1 MAGGAP
7 MNVRPATPDLLRRLV
22 SFDTTST
29 KSNLAIIDF
38 IRDYL
43 AGHGIACR
51 LTPSADGAKS
61 NLFATIGPD
70 IAGGIVLSGHTDV
83 VPVAGQPWD
92 SDPFAIVE
100 RDGKLFG
107 RGTSD
112 MKGFIA
118 AALALVPEMAAA
130 RLRLPLH
137 LAFSYDEELGCL
149 GVGDL
154 IEDIARSLPRPAIC
168 IVGEP
173 TSMQL
178 VNRHKGVYGWRT
190 TITGRDGHS
199 SAPHR
204 GVNAINAAVEI
215 IAWLQRQAES
225 WRRDGPFD
233 DSFDPP
239 YATSNIG
246 QIGGGT
252 AVNIIARECFIEWEI
267 RPIPGVDAN
276 ETFQRLQDFVDGD
289 LLPRLRLVAPESR
302 IDSVQTSAAP
312 PLRPEADSPA
322 EALIRHLTGANQ
334 AVGVAY
340 GTEGGL
346 FQAAEISTVIC
357 GPGSIQQAHQPNEF
371 IALEQL
377 QACDGFLRRLL
388 DWVRA

>member
-1 MAGGAP
+1 MSAR
-7 MNVRPATPDLLRRLV
+7 VATPDMLRRLV
-22 SFDTTST
+22 SFDTTSS
-29 KSNLAIIDF
+29 KSNIAVIDF

-61 NLFATIGPD
+61 NLYATIGPD

-83 VPVAGQPWD
+83 VPVEGQPWD
-92 SDPFAIVE
+92 TEPFTVVE
-100 RDGKLFG
+100 RGGKLYG

-118 AALALVPEMAAA
+118 AALALAPDMAAA
-130 RLRLPLH
+130 RLRLPIH

-154 IEDIARSLPRPAIC
+154 LQDVSRNLPRPAIC
-168 IVGEP
+168 IIGEP
-173 TSMQL
+173 TLMQL
-178 VNRHKGVYGWRT
+178 VNRHKGVYAWRT
-190 TITGRDGHS
+190 RVTGRDGHS
-199 SAPHR
+199 SATHR
-204 GVNAINAAVEI
+204 GVNAIAAAAEI
-215 IAWLQRQAES
+215 IGWLQRQVEA

-239 YATSNIG
+239 YSTSNVG
-246 QIGGGT
+246 LIGGGT
-252 AVNIIARECFIEWEI
+252 AINIIARECVFEWEI
-267 RPIPGVDAN
+267 RPIPGVDAE
-276 ETFQRLQDFVDGD
+276 ETAARLRQFIDSD
-289 LLPRLRLVAPESR
+289 LLPRLRAVAPESR
-302 IDSVQTSAAP
+302 VDSESICAAP

-322 EALIRHLTGANQ
+322 EALVRHLTGANQ

-346 FQAAEISTVIC
+346 FQAAEISTVVC

-377 QACDGFLRRLL
+377 QACDVFLRRLL
-388 DWVRA
+388 DWARA

>member
-1 MAGGAP
+1 M
-7 MNVRPATPDLLRRLV
+7 LRRLV
-22 SFDTTST
+22 SFDTTSS
-29 KSNLAIIDF
+29 KSNIAIIDF

-51 LTPSADGAKS
+51 LTPSTDGAKS
-61 NLFATIGPD
+61 NLYATIGPD

-83 VPVAGQPWD
+83 VPVDGQPWETE
-92 SDPFAIVE
+92 PFTAVE
-100 RDGKLFG
+100 RGGKLYG

-118 AALALVPEMAAA
+118 AALALAPEMAAA
-130 RLRLPLH
+130 RLRLPIH

-154 IEDIARSLPRPAIC
+154 LQDVSRNLPRPAIC
-168 IVGEP
+168 IIGEP
-173 TSMQL
+173 TLMQL
-178 VNRHKGVYGWRT
+178 VNRHKGVYAWRT
-190 TITGRDGHS
+190 KVTGRDGHS
-199 SAPHR
+199 SATHR
-204 GVNAINAAVEI
+204 GVNAIAAAAEI
-215 IAWLQRQAES
+215 MGWLQRQVDA

-239 YATSNIG
+239 YATSNVG
-246 QIGGGT
+246 LIGGGT
-252 AVNIIARECFIEWEI
+252 AINIIARECVFEWEI
-267 RPIPGVDAN
+267 RPIPGVDAE
-276 ETFQRLQDFVDGD
+276 ETAARLRQFIDSD
-289 LLPRLRLVAPESR
+289 LLPRLRAVAPESR
-302 IDSVQTSAAP
+302 VDSESICAAP

-322 EALIRHLTGANQ
+322 EALVRHLTGANQ

-346 FQAAEISTVIC
+346 FQAAEISTVVC

-377 QACDGFLRRLL
+377 RACDGFLRRLL
-388 DWVRA
+388 DWARA

>member
-1 MAGGAP
+1 M
-7 MNVRPATPDLLRRLV
+7 LRRLV
-22 SFDTTST
+22 SFDTTSS
-29 KSNLAIIDF
+29 KSNIAIIDF

-51 LTPSADGAKS
+51 LTPSTDGAKS
-61 NLFATIGPD
+61 NLYATIGPD

-83 VPVAGQPWD
+83 VPVDGQPWETE
-92 SDPFAIVE
+92 PFTAVE
-100 RDGKLFG
+100 RGGKLYG

-118 AALALVPEMAAA
+118 AALALAPEMAAA
-130 RLRLPLH
+130 RLRLPIH

-154 IEDIARSLPRPAIC
+154 LQDVSRNLPRPAIC
-168 IVGEP
+168 IIGEP
-173 TSMQL
+173 TLMQL
-178 VNRHKGVYGWRT
+178 VNRHKGVYAWRT
-190 TITGRDGHS
+190 KVTGRDGHS
-199 SAPHR
+199 SATHR
-204 GVNAINAAVEI
+204 GVNAIAAAAEI
-215 IAWLQRQAES
+215 MGWLQRQVDA

-239 YATSNIG
+239 YATSNVG
-246 QIGGGT
+246 LIGGGT
-252 AVNIIARECFIEWEI
+252 AINIIARECVFEWEI
-267 RPIPGVDAN
+267 RPIPGVDAE
-276 ETFQRLQDFVDGD
+276 ETAARLRQFVDSD
-289 LLPRLRLVAPESR
+289 LLPRLRAVAPESR
-302 IDSVQTSAAP
+302 VDSESICAAP

-322 EALIRHLTGANQ
+322 EALVRHLTGANQ

-346 FQAAEISTVIC
+346 FQAAEISTVVC

-377 QACDGFLRRLL
+377 RACDGFLRRLL
-388 DWVRA
+388 DWARA

>member
-1 MAGGAP
+1 MAAGSS
-7 MNVRPATPDLLRRLV
+7 TPEMLRRLV
-22 SFDTTST
+22 AFDTTST

-43 AGHGIACR
+43 AGHGVACR
-51 LTPSADGAKS
+51 LTPSGDGTKA
-61 NLFATIGPD
+61 NLFATIGPE

-83 VPVAGQPWD
+83 VPVAGQPWE
-92 SDPFAIVE
+92 SDPFAVVE
-100 RDGKLFG
+100 RGGKLYG

-118 AALALVPEMAAA
+118 ATLTLVPEMAAA

-154 IEDIARSLPRPAIC
+154 IEDITRNLPRPAIC

-190 TITGRDGHS
+190 KVTGKDGHS

-204 GVNAINAAVEI
+204 GVNAINAAIEI
-215 IAWLQRQAES
+215 IGWLQRQAET

-252 AVNIIARECFIEWEI
+252 AVNIIARECAVEWEI
-267 RPIPGVDAN
+267 RPIPGVDAD
-276 ETFQRLQDFVDGD
+276 ETFRKLQEFIDGD
-289 LLPRLRLVAPESR
+289 LLPRLRRVAPESR
-302 IDSVQTSAAP
+302 VDTEVTSAAP

-377 QACDGFLRRLL
+377 RACDGFLRRLL
-388 DWVRA
+388 DWARA

>member
-1 MAGGAP
+1 MAAGSS
-7 MNVRPATPDLLRRLV
+7 TPEMLRRLV
-22 SFDTTST
+22 AFDTTST

-43 AGHGIACR
+43 AGHGVACR
-51 LTPSADGAKS
+51 LTPSSDGAKA
-61 NLFATIGPD
+61 NLFATIGPE

-83 VPVAGQPWD
+83 VPVVGQPWE
-92 SDPFAIVE
+92 SDPFAVVE
-100 RDGKLFG
+100 RGGKLYG

-118 AALALVPEMAAA
+118 AALTLVPEMAAA
-130 RLRLPLH
+130 QLRLPLH

-154 IEDIARSLPRPAIC
+154 IEDITRNLPRPAIC

-190 TITGRDGHS
+190 KVTGKDGHS

-215 IAWLQRQAES
+215 IGWLQRQAEA

-252 AVNIIARECFIEWEI
+252 AVNIIARECAVEWEI
-267 RPIPGVDAN
+267 RPIPGVDAD
-276 ETFQRLQDFVDGD
+276 ETFRKLREFIDGD
-289 LLPRLRLVAPESR
+289 LLPRLRRVAPESR
-302 IDSVQTSAAP
+302 VDTEVTCAAP

-377 QACDGFLRRLL
+377 KACDGFLRRLL

>member
-1 MAGGAP
+1 MAAGSS
-7 MNVRPATPDLLRRLV
+7 TPEMLRRLV
-22 SFDTTST
+22 AFDTTST

-43 AGHGIACR
+43 AGHGVACR
-51 LTPSADGAKS
+51 LTPSPDGAKA
-61 NLFATIGPD
+61 NLFATIGPE

-83 VPVAGQPWD
+83 VPVAGQPWE
-92 SDPFAIVE
+92 SDPFAVVE
-100 RDGKLFG
+100 RGGKLYG

-118 AALALVPEMAAA
+118 ATLTLVPEMAAA

-154 IEDIARSLPRPAIC
+154 IEDITRNLPRPAIC

-190 TITGRDGHS
+190 KVTGKDGHS

-204 GVNAINAAVEI
+204 GVNAINAAIEI
-215 IAWLQRQAES
+215 IGWLQRQAET

-252 AVNIIARECFIEWEI
+252 AVNIIARECAVEWEI
-267 RPIPGVDAN
+267 RPIPGVDAD
-276 ETFQRLQDFVDGD
+276 ETFRKLQEFIDGD
-289 LLPRLRLVAPESR
+289 LLPRLRRVAPESR
-302 IDSVQTSAAP
+302 VDTEVTSAAP

-377 QACDGFLRRLL
+377 QACDGFLQRLL
-388 DWVRA
+388 DWARA